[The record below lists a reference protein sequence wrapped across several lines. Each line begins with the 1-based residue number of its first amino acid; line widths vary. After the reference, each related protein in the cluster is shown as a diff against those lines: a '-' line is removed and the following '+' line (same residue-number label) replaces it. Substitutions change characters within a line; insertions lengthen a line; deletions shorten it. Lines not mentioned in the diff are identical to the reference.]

1 VTAPPVVTRP
11 VLSAPAS
18 VNQSAPSGPEV
29 IPFGKLMAVGTLNVV
44 ILPAAAAAAGANEHD
59 KYTGYYERT

>member
-1 VTAPPVVTRP
+1 
-11 VLSAPAS
+11 
-18 VNQSAPSGPEV
+18 
-29 IPFGKLMAVGTLNVV
+29 MAVGTLNVV